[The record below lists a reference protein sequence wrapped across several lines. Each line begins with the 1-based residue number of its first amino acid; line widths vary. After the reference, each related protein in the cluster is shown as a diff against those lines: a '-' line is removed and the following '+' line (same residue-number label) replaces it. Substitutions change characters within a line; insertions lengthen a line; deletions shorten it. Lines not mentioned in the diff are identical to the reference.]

1 MPIAHFERK
10 IQELNFS
17 FISEKGTSGVL
28 LTQNYESL
36 SKAISAPDI
45 LFALETAKNK
55 FGADAVY
62 FRYFQDSRAAVPQL
76 YIFDYTLKPLSSQQ
90 KNTERTQEYDSIPLR
105 WVKSQ
110 RYQPRSYREQRKL
123 PGWWQFTHGRCRPT
137 DEKNGYGYPNGKNC
151 HQGPGFRK
159 NG

>member
-55 FGADAVY
+55 FQKAVKE
-62 FRYFQDSRAAVPQL
+62 
-76 YIFDYTLKPLSSQQ
+76 KPLAQAVEEIRSEAQWVPLKQVPELYKKAVLAVEDHRYYTHHGIDWISMARAVVHDIRVMKPEQGRTRNSSPQA
-90 KNTERTQEYDSIPLR
+90 IP
-105 WVKSQ
+105 
-110 RYQPRSYREQRKL
+110 
-123 PGWWQFTHGRCRPT
+123 
-137 DEKNGYGYPNGKNC
+137 
-151 HQGPGFRK
+151 
-159 NG
+159 